1 MIRLILVV
9 LFALVMFLPV
19 AQAEEQIECT
29 GCYCGTLTKL
39 PDSKDLAVLF
49 SWQCNG
55 IIISHSENK
64 FFNAVT
70 YHCEGLSWRVGEINR
85 EVGYCRN
92 TDPDGDIFIH
102 SFGRTETEFG
112 GKFLEG
118 TGKYKGI
125 KGTIKAERLVVGKPV
140 MPGTWQLCN
149 KYTITYELP
158 K

>member
-1 MIRLILVV
+1 MIRFILAA
-9 LFALVMFLPV
+9 LLALVMFVPV
-19 AQAEEQIECT
+19 AQAEEQFECT
-29 GCYCGTLTKL
+29 QCSHVTYTSFH
-39 PDSKDLAVLF
+39 DSKDLAVLF

-64 FFNAVT
+64 FLNGVT
-70 YHCEGLSWRVGEINR
+70 CHCEGLSRRVGEINR
-85 EVGYCRN
+85 EVGYCKN

-102 SFGRTETEFG
+102 DWTRTETEMV

-125 KGTIKAERLVVGKPV
+125 KGSIKAERLLLGKPA
-140 MPGTWQLCN
+140 MPGTFQMCN
-149 KYTITYELP
+149 KFTATYELA